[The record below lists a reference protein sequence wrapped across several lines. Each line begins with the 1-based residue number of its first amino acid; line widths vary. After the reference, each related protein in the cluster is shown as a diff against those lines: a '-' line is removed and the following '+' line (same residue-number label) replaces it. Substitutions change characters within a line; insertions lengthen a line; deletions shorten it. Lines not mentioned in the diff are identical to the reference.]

1 MTDTMRQVE
10 LLRAACCVAGVDGQ
24 ASDAEQQILKRLAK
38 EAGVGAAS
46 LAAMIELAET
56 DEQYYAKQFR
66 VLEAD
71 PKETMQ
77 LLFRMSLAD
86 GSLRKDEALVLKR
99 LSRRLEVPSAQFDT
113 WLEQAIAFLKKKNAR
128 REQ

>member
-1 MTDTMRQVE
+1 MTDAMRQVE
-10 LLRAACCVAGVDGQ
+10 MLRAACCVAGVDGHV
-24 ASDAEQQILKRLAK
+24 SDSEQQILKRLAK

-46 LAAMIELAET
+46 LSAMIELAET
-56 DEQYYAKQFR
+56 DKQYYAKQFR

-77 LLFRMSLAD
+77 LLFHISLAD

-99 LSRRLEVPSAQFDT
+99 LSQKLGVPSAQFDT
-113 WLEQAIAFLKKKNAR
+113 WLGQAIAFLKQKNAR
-128 REQ
+128 REP

>member
-1 MTDTMRQVE
+1 MTDAMRQVE
-10 LLRAACCVAGVDGQ
+10 MLRAACCVAGVDGH
-24 ASDAEQQILKRLAK
+24 ASAAEQKILKRLAK

-46 LAAMIELAET
+46 LSAMIELAET
-56 DEQYYAKQFR
+56 DKQYYAKQFR

-86 GSLRKDEALVLKR
+86 GSLRKDEAQVLKR

-113 WLEQAIAFLKKKNAR
+113 WLGQAIAFLKQKDAR